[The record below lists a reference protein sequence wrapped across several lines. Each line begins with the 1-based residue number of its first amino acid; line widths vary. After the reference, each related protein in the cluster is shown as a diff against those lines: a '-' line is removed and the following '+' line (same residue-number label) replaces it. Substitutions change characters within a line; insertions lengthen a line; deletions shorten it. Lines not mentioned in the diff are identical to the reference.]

1 MKILVTGGAGFIGSY
16 VVRELVA
23 RGMDVAVV
31 LRPSTAV
38 SRLADTLGRIRVI
51 DGDLGLRESTARAL
65 AGFRPEAVI
74 HLAWEGVLG
83 DARNDLAQA
92 RNVASSLTLAEEAA
106 RAGVQALIGLG
117 SQAEYGPCPDRVDE
131 GTPTRPSTLYGASKL
146 ATCIA
151 AQRLA
156 EVAQMR
162 FAWLRLF
169 SSYGPKDATQWMI
182 PYLIVALLHGE
193 SPKLTAGAQVWDYL
207 YVEDAARAIV
217 AVALDRSASGV
228 FNLGSG
234 QAFPIRSIAE
244 RVRDR
249 IDPKLPLEFGA
260 VPYRADQVMHL
271 EADIGRLREATGWK
285 PEVTIDDGLART
297 VDWYREREKAH

>member
-1 MKILVTGGAGFIGSY
+1 
-16 VVRELVA
+16 
-23 RGMDVAVV
+23 
-31 LRPSTAV
+31 
-38 SRLADTLGRIRVI
+38 
-51 DGDLGLRESTARAL
+51 
-65 AGFRPEAVI
+65 
-74 HLAWEGVLG
+74 
-83 DARNDLAQA
+83 
-92 RNVASSLTLAEEAA
+92 
-106 RAGVQALIGLG
+106 
-117 SQAEYGPCPDRVDE
+117 VDE
-131 GTPTRPSTLYGASKL
+131 STPTRPSTLYGASKL

-169 SSYGPKDATQWMI
+169 SSYGPKDAPQWMI

-193 SPKLTAGAQVWDYL
+193 SPKLTAGAQLWDYL

-217 AVALDRSASGV
+217 AVALERSASGV

-249 IDPKLPLEFGA
+249 IDPKLSLDFGA

-271 EADIGRLREATGWK
+271 EADIRRLRAATGWK

-297 VDWYREREKAH
+297 VDWYRERDRAH